1 MANTSYT
8 FGEITFKNKDLKDL
22 TTFVFYFSK
31 AQSECYYPT
40 DINGINTESY
50 EDTSEY
56 IKEHSKINANDLNEI
71 TLTFDGEGKG
81 TYTSNLNSYFDLE
94 PYRSEIDKIS
104 NYKNLIENTIIEVV
118 FTDEEPGA
126 RTLYTH
132 EALLSAELDKD
143 GNIVLYNDTLSDT
156 DYDYTVEN
164 LRDLCGYDACSIAD
178 ALNYPED
185 YFNKKALEDHY
196 DEIMRFLN
204 SKSNINKIYDDFDKF
219 INEIQLPFEWTH
231 LTA

>member
-1 MANTSYT
+1 MYQYLQNLQT
-8 FGEITFKNKDLKDL
+8 KNIKIRSLKI
-22 TTFVFYFSK
+22 
-31 AQSECYYPT
+31 QQPT
-40 DINGINTESY
+40 KSVAYNNN
-50 EDTSEY
+50 
-56 IKEHSKINANDLNEI
+56 K
-71 TLTFDGEGKG
+71 
-81 TYTSNLNSYFDLE
+81 
-94 PYRSEIDKIS
+94 
-104 NYKNLIENTIIEVV
+104 
-118 FTDEEPGA
+118 
-126 RTLYTH
+126 
-132 EALLSAELDKD
+132 LDKD

-164 LRDLCGYDACSIAD
+164 LRDPCGYDACSIAD
-178 ALNYPED
+178 ALNYPKD